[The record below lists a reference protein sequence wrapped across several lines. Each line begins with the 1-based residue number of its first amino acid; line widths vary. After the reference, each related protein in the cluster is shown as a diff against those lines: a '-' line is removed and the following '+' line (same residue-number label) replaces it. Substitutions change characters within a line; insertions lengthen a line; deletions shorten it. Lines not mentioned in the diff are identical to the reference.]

1 MGLPRTVTRTTKNGV
16 KFTSNVDRA
25 NYTLGELT
33 RAALRDIGKFL
44 TRRMHQ
50 KIRGIAS
57 KSLTRSPRVRN
68 AFQYWNRRRE
78 TDLIVGIKHDT
89 WYGVDQE
96 LGTDGQPK
104 RDILR
109 STVIEN
115 INIIE
120 QIQAQY
126 LEHIENE
133 MNARRLID
141 ENAEVSNDDKDV
153 GDS

>member
-1 MGLPRTVTRTTKNGV
+1 M
-16 KFTSNVDRA
+16 
-25 NYTLGELT
+25 
-33 RAALRDIGKFL
+33 
-44 TRRMHQ
+44 
-50 KIRGIAS
+50 KIAVLSCGPSLLEVWDESKAS
-57 KSLTRSPRVRN
+57 G
-68 AFQYWNRRRE
+68 Y
-78 TDLIVGIKHDT
+78 DLIVGIKHDT